1 MNPKQIRT
9 LITLA
14 LVVVAA
20 VAFTATT
27 GSFLS
32 PSNLSQLL
40 RDSAYVGTVSIGMCI
55 VMISGNID
63 LSAGGI
69 ICFAGCICARLANAG
84 LNVVIVVLVTIL
96 IGLGLGWFNAFMV
109 NNLHLTPFVATLAS
123 GFVYSGLGLVF
134 AFRDSHGRI
143 VNQMIKNPGFA
154 ALANKIGIIYMSV
167 IVWAILVVIVYF
179 LQKRTKL
186 GMHIYAM
193 GSNENAAK
201 MSGVR
206 LFRNKRICYMACGF
220 FCAVAAIFT
229 VAYNQTATPS
239 LGTGYEFQAIAAC
252 VVGGIAMAGGGGNAI
267 GAALGSIFM
276 TMLTNGLLK
285 FGMGSDWMNILTGGI
300 IIVATGFDAVFNK
313 ITNARLQAQNS

>member
-1 MNPKQIRT
+1 M
-9 LITLA
+9 ITLA
-14 LVVVAA
+14 LVVLVA
-20 VAFTATT
+20 VIFTATT
-27 GSFLS
+27 GTFLS
-32 PSNLSQLL
+32 ASNLSQLL
-40 RDSAYVGTVSIGMCI
+40 RDSAYVGTIAIGMCI
-55 VMISGNID
+55 LITSGNID

-69 ICFAGCICARLANAG
+69 VCFTGCICARLANAG
-84 LNVVIVVLVTIL
+84 VNVVLVIIVTIL
-96 IGLGLGWFNAFMV
+96 LGLGLGWFNAFMV

-143 VNQMIKNPGFA
+143 VNQMIQNKAFTS
-154 ALANKIGIIYMSV
+154 LANKIGIIYFSV
-167 IVWAILVVIVYF
+167 IAWIVLTAIIYF
-179 LQKRTKL
+179 MQRRTKI

-201 MSGVR
+201 MSGVQ

-220 FCAVAAIFT
+220 FCSIAAIFT

-252 VVGGIAMAGGGGNAI
+252 VVGGVAMTGGGGNAI

>member
-9 LITLA
+9 MITLA
-14 LVVVAA
+14 LVIVVA
-20 VAFTATT
+20 VVFTVTT

-32 PSNLSQLL
+32 ASNLSQLL
-40 RDSAYVGTVSIGMCI
+40 RDSAYVGTISIGMCI

-69 ICFAGCICARLANAG
+69 VCFAGCICARLANAG
-84 LNVVIVVLVTIL
+84 LNVVFVILLTLLV
-96 IGLGLGWFNAFMV
+96 GLALGWFNAFMV

-134 AFRDSHGRI
+134 AFRDDHGRI
-143 VNQMIKNPGFA
+143 VNQMIKNPGFS
-154 ALANKIGIIYMSV
+154 ALASKVGIIYISV
-167 IVWAILVVIVYF
+167 IVWIVMVAVIYF

-220 FCAVAAIFT
+220 FAALAAIFT

-239 LGTGYEFQAIAAC
+239 LGSGYEFQAIAAC

-285 FGMGSDWMNILTGGI
+285 FGIGSDWMNILTGGI
-300 IIVATGFDAVFNK
+300 IIIATAFDAAFNK
-313 ITNARLQAQNS
+313 ITNARLQALNS

>member
-14 LVVVAA
+14 LVVVVA
-20 VAFTATT
+20 VVFTAST
-27 GSFLS
+27 GTFLS
-32 PSNLSQLL
+32 ASNLSQLL
-40 RDSAYVGTVSIGMCI
+40 RDSAYVGTIAIGMCI
-55 VMISGNID
+55 LITSGNID

-69 ICFAGCICARLANAG
+69 VCFAGCICARLANAG
-84 LNVVIVVLVTIL
+84 VNVVLVILATIA
-96 IGLGLGWFNAFMV
+96 IGLALGWFNAFMV

-134 AFRDSHGRI
+134 AFRDDHGRI
-143 VNQMIKNPGFA
+143 VNQMIQNKAFTS
-154 ALANKIGIIYMSV
+154 LANKVGIIYISV
-167 IVWAILVVIVYF
+167 IVWIILTALIYF
-179 LQKRTKL
+179 LQRRTKI

-193 GSNENAAK
+193 GSNENAAR
-201 MSGVR
+201 MSGVQ
-206 LFRNKRICYMACGF
+206 LFKNKRICYMACGF

-252 VVGGIAMAGGGGNAI
+252 VVGGVAMTGGSGNSI

-300 IIVATGFDAVFNK
+300 IIIATGFDAVFNK

>member
-14 LVVVAA
+14 LVIVAA

-32 PSNLSQLL
+32 PANLSQLL

-134 AFRDSHGRI
+134 AFRDNHGRI
-143 VNQMIKNPGFA
+143 VNQMIKNPGFS
-154 ALANKIGIIYMSV
+154 ALANKVGIIYISV
-167 IVWAILVVIVYF
+167 IVWAVLVAVIYF

-201 MSGVR
+201 MSGVQ

-220 FCAVAAIFT
+220 FCSVAAVFT

>member
-14 LVVVAA
+14 LVVVVAA
-20 VAFTATT
+20 VFTATT

-32 PSNLSQLL
+32 ASNLSQLL

-69 ICFAGCICARLANAG
+69 ICFAGCICARLANA
-84 LNVVIVVLVTIL
+84 NVNVILVILVTLL
-96 IGLGLGWFNAFMV
+96 IGLGLGWLNAFMI

-134 AFRDSHGRI
+134 AFRDDRGRI
-143 VNQMIKNPGFA
+143 VNQMIRNQGFS
-154 ALANKIGIIYMSV
+154 ALANKIGIIYISV
-167 IVWAILVVIVYF
+167 IVWIICVVVIYF
-179 LQKRTKL
+179 MQKRTKL

-206 LFRNKRICYMACGF
+206 IFRNKRICYMACGF
-220 FCAVAAIFT
+220 FCALAAIFT

-239 LGTGYEFQAIAAC
+239 LGTGYEFQAIASC
-252 VVGGIAMAGGGGNAI
+252 VVGGIVMSGGGGNSI
-267 GAALGSIFM
+267 GAALGALFM

-285 FGMGSDWMNILTGGI
+285 FGIGSDWMNMLTGGI
-300 IIVATGFDAVFNK
+300 IIIATGFDAIFNK